1 MVRIYRVVAHLA
13 RAQYE
18 AVDYF
23 LDPSKAAGVA
33 LQLSRTIPADSY
45 YLVQQIDVYPASCQ
59 VSQLL
64 RVDGTA

>member
-1 MVRIYRVVAHLA
+1 MVRIYRVVARLS
-13 RAQYE
+13 RGQYE

-23 LDPSKAAGVA
+23 LDPSKAAEMA
-33 LQLSRTIPADSY
+33 LKLSRTISADSY

-64 RVDGTA
+64 RVDGTL

>member
-13 RAQYE
+13 RGQYE

-23 LDPSKAAGVA
+23 LDPAKAAGSA
-33 LQLSRTIPADSY
+33 LQLARTISADSY
-45 YLVQQIDVYPASCQ
+45 YIVQQIDVYPASCQ
-59 VSQLL
+59 VSLLL